1 VSVTDLWNV
10 LTDGGTALLRG
21 LQWTVLLVVLS
32 FAIATL
38 LGAFV
43 CVLRCGSQPTLRAA
57 GTGYVEVFRNV
68 PLLVLIF
75 ALYLGLRHGGVPIG
89 SFAAAVASLSLYSS
103 AYIAEALRSGVLA
116 VEAGQA
122 EAAAALGLPRHTVW
136 VRVVLPQSARLV
148 IAPMGNLLISMIR
161 NSAVAGTSI
170 LAIPDLMN
178 QARQLQSQTFL
189 TTETFFWAA
198 AGYLALTAVATAG
211 VNRLDRRLAV
221 DR

>member
-1 VSVTDLWNV
+1 
-10 LTDGGTALLRG
+10 
-21 LQWTVLLVVLS
+21 
-32 FAIATL
+32 
-38 LGAFV
+38 
-43 CVLRCGSQPTLRAA
+43 
-57 GTGYVEVFRNV
+57 VFRNI

-75 ALYLGLRHGGVPIG
+75 ALYLGLRHSGVPIG
-89 SFAAAVASLSLYSS
+89 SFTAAVASLSLYSS

-116 VEAGQA
+116 VETGQA
-122 EAAAALGLPRHTVW
+122 EAAAALGLSRRTVW
-136 VRVVLPQSARLV
+136 IRVVLPQSARLV

-198 AGYLALTAVATAG
+198 IGYLALTAVATAA
-211 VNRLDRRLAV
+211 VNRLNRWLALA
-221 DR
+221 R